1 MARPRRVP
9 VQTEAKITRDAI
21 VELQAQMQTITATL
35 QNLNVQRNGP
45 PPVGI
50 PANDQANETDE
61 EEDRDENIFADNPF
75 APLRNNPPLHVKE
88 SMMVFNGKHDLKQR
102 FQNSMVIPEPKNI
115 SIGLSQLKKFLNSKE
130 HQWNIVFLFLGCD
143 FAIEQQHGGRN

>member
-9 VQTEAKITRDAI
+9 VRTEAKITRDAI

-102 FQNSMVIPEPKNI
+102 FQNSMVIPQPKNI
-115 SIGLSQLKKFLNSKE
+115 SISQ
-130 HQWNIVFLFLGCD
+130 
-143 FAIEQQHGGRN
+143 